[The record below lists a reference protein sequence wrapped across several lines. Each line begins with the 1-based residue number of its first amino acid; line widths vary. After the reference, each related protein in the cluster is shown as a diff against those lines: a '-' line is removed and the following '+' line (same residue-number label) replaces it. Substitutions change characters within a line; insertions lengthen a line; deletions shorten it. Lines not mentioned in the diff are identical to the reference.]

1 MGGVWI
7 GYRSQKSKRVYP
19 LLFQSGLAN
28 GGGGTAR
35 GQTMGGREKIPF
47 HLGRKKALMLD
58 YLRLSPMIGGGS
70 LLLKANKRE
79 RVRIGNEQ
87 DQKALRGLVNR

>member
-1 MGGVWI
+1 
-7 GYRSQKSKRVYP
+7 
-19 LLFQSGLAN
+19 
-28 GGGGTAR
+28 
-35 GQTMGGREKIPF
+35 MGGREKISF

-79 RVRIGNEQ
+79 RARIGNEQ
-87 DQKALRGLVNR
+87 DQKALRREYKLGRVS